1 MDNMNQSSDYAAMF
15 NGITGGATDGRIAKL
30 KLIIA
35 SHPTET
41 IRIEECSDERTGHR
55 YGQAMVR
62 IGKCE
67 KIGGGGR
74 NRGQKRAY
82 QVWAVWN

>member
-1 MDNMNQSSDYAAMF
+1 MNESSNDFAAMF
-15 NGITGGATDGRIAKL
+15 NGITEGVTEGRIRNL
-30 KLIIA
+30 KRIIEN
-35 SHPTET
+35 HPNEK
-41 IRIEECSDERTGHR
+41 IRIEECSDERTGRR
-55 YGQAMVR
+55 YGQAAKR

-74 NRGQKRAY
+74 NRGQKWAY